1 MVGSK
6 NNADCKQY
14 WTGRKIT
21 TSKIRELLIRLKR
34 NGGIIRLLSFFYSTK
49 MANEHF
55 VRSALNH
62 GYIKNVLDIACGS
75 GKHAV
80 AAKYA
85 IGIDITGYPE
95 DMARAKGYKELYCYC
110 PPEYKIE
117 LKMKVDAIVLIN
129 LNAHICWDTFATILK
144 NALPYLNKRGRV
156 IIVNEYNNNGITYR
170 LFRRRPLKYSRLV
183 NGMYHFHL
191 EYENKFMDK
200 ILNTFQALKLNKRKP
215 LIGGVVPFIQYYGY
229 LFEKTPYK
237 LLWYLSMLF
246 DIPLSM
252 INNIQTALFPLY
264 NKSFLV
270 GYTFEKTDRLMQSW
284 MNKII

>member
-1 MVGSK
+1 MVSSK
-6 NNADCKQY
+6 NIDNSKQY
-14 WTGRKIT
+14 WTGRKIA

-34 NGGIIRLLSFFYSTK
+34 NGCTNRFLSFFYSTK

-62 GYIKNVLDIACGS
+62 SYIKNVLDIACGS

-85 IGIDITGYPE
+85 IGIDIPGYPE
-95 DMARAKGYKELYCYC
+95 ALARAKGYKELYCYC
-110 PPEYKIE
+110 PPEYEIE

-129 LNAHICWDTFATILK
+129 LNAHICWDAFAAILR
-144 NALPYLNKRGRV
+144 NALPYLNKRGKV
-156 IIVNEYNNNGITYR
+156 IIVNEYNNNGITYQ
-170 LFRRRPLKYSRLV
+170 LFKRRPLKYSRLV
-183 NGMYHFHL
+183 NGMHHFHL
-191 EYENKFMDK
+191 EYENKFMDR
-200 ILNTFQALKLNKRKP
+200 ILNTFQTLKLNKRKP
-215 LIGGVVPFIQYYGY
+215 LVGGVVPFIQYYAY
-229 LFEKTPYK
+229 LFGKTPYT

-270 GYTFEKTDRLMQSW
+270 GYTFEKTNRFV
-284 MNKII
+284 